1 MAIVTPALVTALLTN
16 WKGDFQGAMESAKP
30 QWDKVATPIN
40 STTKS
45 NTYAWL
51 GKFPTFREWV
61 GDRVINDMQAH
72 GYTIVNKK
80 FETTVGVARDDIED
94 DEVGIYTPMMQEMG
108 RAAAIQPDEMV
119 YGLLAAGKTTLCYDG
134 QNFFD
139 TEHPVY
145 PNADGTGS
153 AVTVSNLDEPA
164 SDPGMPWFLLDTSRA
179 IKPIILQNR
188 RLPSFIQMTK
198 LDDEK
203 VFTTDTFRF
212 GVDCRRNVG
221 FSFWQLARMSTQP
234 LNADSLWAG
243 ITAMRGLTADGG
255 QKLGI
260 KPTVLVVPTGYEKAA
275 TRMLE
280 RELDSN
286 SSNEL
291 KGRLELVVADYL

>member
-1 MAIVTPALVTALLTN
+1 MAIVTPALVQALFVN
-16 WKGDFQGAMESAKP
+16 WKGEFQGAMNAAQP
-30 QWDKVATPIN
+30 QHEKIATPIN

-45 NTYAWL
+45 NTYGWL
-51 GKFPTFREWV
+51 GKFPRMRKWV

-72 GYTIVNKK
+72 GYSIVNEK
-80 FETTVGVARDDIED
+80 FESTVGVARDDIED

-108 RAAAIQPDEMV
+108 QMAALQPDELV
-119 YGLLAAGKTTLCYDG
+119 FGLLAAGDSTLCYDG

-145 PNADGTGS
+145 PNADGTGT
-153 AVTVSNLDEPA
+153 AALVSNLDVPV
-164 SDPGMPWFLLDTSRA
+164 SDPGAPWFLLDTTRS

-188 RLPSFIQMTK
+188 RLPQFTSMTK

-203 VFTTDTFRF
+203 VFTTDMFRF

-221 FSFWQLARMSTQP
+221 FSFWQLARMSRQP
-234 LNADSLWAG
+234 LNADNLWAG
-243 ITAMRGLTADGG
+243 ITAMRSITADGG

-260 KPTVLVVPTGYEKAA
+260 KPNLLVVPASMEKQA
-275 TRMLE
+275 TRLLE
-280 RELDSN
+280 RELDAN

-291 KGRLELVVADYL
+291 KGRLELLVADYL

>member
-1 MAIVTPALVTALLTN
+1 MAIVTPALVTALFTN
-16 WKGDFQGAMESAKP
+16 WKGEFQAALKAAQSQHEKI
-30 QWDKVATPIN
+30 ATPIN

-45 NTYAWL
+45 NTYGWL
-51 GKFPTFREWV
+51 GKFPRFREWI

-72 GYTIVNKK
+72 GYTITNKK
-80 FETTVGVARDDIED
+80 YESTVGVPRDDIED
-94 DEVGIYTPMMQEMG
+94 DEVGIYSPMMQEMG
-108 RAAAIQPDEMV
+108 TMAALQPDELAF
-119 YGLLAAGKTTLCYDG
+119 GLLGIGHTVTCYDG

-145 PNADGTGS
+145 PKADGTGEPELI
-153 AVTVSNLDEPA
+153 SNLDVPA
-164 SDPGMPWFLLDTSRA
+164 TDPGPAWFLLDTTRA

-188 RLPSFIQMTK
+188 RKPNFISMTK
-198 LDDEK
+198 LDDEH

-221 FSFWQLARMSTQP
+221 FSFWQLAHMSRQP
-234 LNADSLWAG
+234 LNADNLWAG
-243 ITAMRGLTADGG
+243 ITAMRERKADGG
-255 QKLGI
+255 QKLGV
-260 KPTVLVVPTGYEKAA
+260 KPSILVVPPALEKQA

-291 KGRLELVVADYL
+291 KGRLELLVADYL